1 MASRIFDWPFHITRK
16 KYMQTTEAMLA
27 PTEQNLDAI
36 GDSLKFHAKQAWMT
50 SAFYASDYLND
61 HATKKEADSKHDIE
75 GARKESFG
83 GPNSNV
89 GALLAAAGRLEWLL
103 REARPSLSG
112 RLSERDVITL
122 LDCYQG
128 HIFSPD
134 NFDYIP
140 SDLCAHLGI
149 ELDLYGTSEIAPL
162 VAKLLDLNAIQ
173 RLTLADALEQA
184 WHRGMMQEG
193 ESPTEFFATLDI
205 NLS

>member
-1 MASRIFDWPFHITRK
+1 
-16 KYMQTTEAMLA
+16 MQTTEVMLA

-36 GDSLKFHAKQAWMT
+36 GDSVQFHAEQAWMT
-50 SAFYASDYLND
+50 SAFYISGYLND
-61 HATKKEADSKHDIE
+61 HATKNGADSKHDIE
-75 GARKESFG
+75 GASKERVG
-83 GPNSNV
+83 GGSSNV
-89 GALLAAAGRLEWLL
+89 GALIAAAGRLEWLL

-112 RLSERDVITL
+112 RLSKRDVITL

-134 NFDYIP
+134 NFDCIP

-149 ELDLYGTSEIAPL
+149 ELDLYGTSDIAPL
-162 VAKLLDLNAIQ
+162 VDKLLDLNAIQ

-193 ESPTEFFATLDI
+193 KSPTGFFATLDI
-205 NLS
+205 NLT